1 MQLGWWKSITFHQHT
16 GEDLCLERMG
26 GSENKGC
33 NNWKRIEYYCIK
45 TFTKMTLETCM
56 HVSKRHYVTKGIFN
70 VNGDY
75 GQLTQDQ
82 LFTYKYELL
91 VDIVRT
97 ALLLLSTYGPAVVF
111 LLTLTLLYL

>member
-1 MQLGWWKSITFHQHT
+1 MQLSWWKSITFHQRT
-16 GEDLCLERMG
+16 GEDSCLERMRESG
-26 GSENKGC
+26 NKGC

-45 TFTKMTLETCM
+45 TFTKLTLETCM

-82 LFTYKYELL
+82 LFTRGTQRIVSVEYLFGRPVIASNFRLGKCHVEL
-91 VDIVRT
+91 
-97 ALLLLSTYGPAVVF
+97 S
-111 LLTLTLLYL
+111 